1 MSITLIGRNKMT
13 LDLVDYK
20 EKASKA
26 EVSSISDLKGARD
39 KKAEEQSSQKLEF
52 ASRVENFPVS
62 YHLDEQGEMKAQL
75 SSKVMDHEARLRYD
89 RVLQELSGGLSFDNL
104 PIETKNRYICM
115 ARIVCQCINAPDWL
129 LKAAGEDLEFCY
141 MLGGRLLEHESRF
154 FRYSS
159 GKNEE
164 HQSKPRFS
172 IG

>member
-1 MSITLIGRNKMT
+1 MAI
-13 LDLVDYK
+13 DLVDYK
-20 EKASKA
+20 TKAEEA
-26 EVSSISDLKGARD
+26 EVSSIQDLTQTRD
-39 KKAEEQSSQKLEF
+39 KKAEEQSKPKLEF
-52 ASRVENFPVS
+52 ASRVENFPVT
-62 YHLDEQGEMKAQL
+62 YHVDEEGEKKAQL

-89 RVLQELSGGLSFDNL
+89 RVLQELSGGLAFDNL

-129 LKAAGEDLEFCY
+129 LKVAGEDLEFCY

-159 GKNEE
+159 GKDETSE
-164 HQSKPRFS
+164 SKPRFS

>member
-1 MSITLIGRNKMT
+1 MT

-20 EKASKA
+20 EKYKDTPVASVK
-26 EVSSISDLKGARD
+26 DLQETKEKVAQEQ
-39 KKAEEQSSQKLEF
+39 KKEKLEF
-52 ASRVENFPVS
+52 AKRVETIEIK
-62 YHLDEQGEMKAQL
+62 YITDDDEEKKATL
-75 SSKVMDHEARLRYD
+75 NSKVMDHESRLRYD

-115 ARIVCQCINAPDWL
+115 ARIVCQCLNAPDWL
-129 LKAAGEDLEFCY
+129 LEKAGEDLEFCY
-141 MLGGRLLEHESRF
+141 MLGGRLLDHESRF

-172 IG
+172 IS